1 MDYSWPILDPTEKR
15 PWLTFGWRFSLLL
28 LWHINVGAKLQHWWW
43 WPWKI
48 EKKTIFFCSDK
59 IDVTLF
65 NFKRLRNWKSLI
77 HSKSAPIKLVG
88 RERGC
93 VRGVRVKCSWELWVW
108 VWGMGCRCGC
118 WEVRGGVLTPL
129 YYPDTYNIFVFS
141 LLGNFVDEEKASL
154 QSSCASICIVFLTI
168 VSSLDIMQRAFEFY
182 VMHWK
187 AKHAVAVVHLLSKQL
202 QAMLHCK
209 IIHVKALEKQPLPS
223 LQCIF
228 FLVYSFFLRQKI
240 AEIGKICKAFFGKS
254 IP

>member
-129 YYPDTYNIFVFS
+129 YHPDNYNIFVFS
-141 LLGNFVDEEKASL
+141 LLGNFVEEEKASL

-168 VSSLDIMQRAFEFY
+168 VSSLDIMQSLRLFEFC

-187 AKHAVAVVHLLSKQL
+187 ACSSRGVVHLLSKQL
-202 QAMLHCK
+202 QALLHCK
-209 IIHVKALEKQPLPS
+209 IIHVKALEKQPPN
-223 LQCIF
+223 
-228 FLVYSFFLRQKI
+228 
-240 AEIGKICKAFFGKS
+240 AFFSFPCLFFFYDKKS
-254 IP
+254 QKMGDM